1 MINFKTIAGIF
12 FTLLLFTMN
21 VNAQNN
27 KPIKTNPLTQ
37 EEERII
43 IHKGTEAPF
52 TGKYYQYKEE
62 GVYLC
67 KHCNAI
73 LFRSS
78 DKFESDCGWPSF
90 DNEVPD
96 AVKKVPDADGRRTE
110 ILCNRC
116 GGHLGHIFTGERL
129 TAKNTRYCVN
139 SISLN
144 FIPKS
149 EMKIE
154 KAYFAAGCFWG
165 VQHYLDKAKGVVE
178 TSVGYM
184 GGKTDNPTYKEVCT
198 NTTGHAEVVEVVY
211 DPLQTSFEELA
222 KLFFEIHD
230 PTQVDRQGPDIGEQ
244 YRSEIF
250 YTTEEEKL
258 AAEKLMQI
266 LYTKGIVAAT
276 KLEPA
281 KTFWKAEDYHQ
292 HYYDNNGKM
301 PYCHAYT
308 KKF

>member
-1 MINFKTIAGIF
+1 MSS
-12 FTLLLFTMN
+12 
-21 VNAQNN
+21 NAQQSGQ
-27 KPIKTNPLTQ
+27 IKTNPLTP
-37 EEERII
+37 EEERVI
-43 IHKGTEAPF
+43 IHKGTETPF
-52 TGKYYQYKEE
+52 TGKYYLHKEE

-90 DNEVPD
+90 DNEVPGS
-96 AVKKVPDADGRRTE
+96 VKKLPDADGRRTE

-116 GGHLGHIFTGERL
+116 NGHLGHIFVGERL
-129 TAKNTRYCVN
+129 TPKDTRYCVN
-139 SISLN
+139 SISLK

-149 EMKIE
+149 EMKVE

-165 VQHYLDKAKGVVE
+165 VQHYLDKAPGVVE
-178 TSVGYM
+178 TTVGYM
-184 GGKTDNPTYKEVCT
+184 GGKTSNPTYKEVCS
-198 NTTGHAEVVEVVY
+198 NTTGHAEAIEVVY

-230 PTQVDRQGPDIGEQ
+230 PTQIDRQGPDIGEQ

-250 YTTEEEKL
+250 YRNDEEK
-258 AAEKLMQI
+258 ATAEKLIQI
-266 LYTKGIVAAT
+266 LYKKGIVAAT

-281 KTFWKAEDYHQ
+281 TAFWKAEDYHQ
-292 HYYDNNGKM
+292 HYYDKNGKT
-301 PYCHAYT
+301 PYCHTYT
-308 KKF
+308 KRF